1 MSRREQGV
9 LAREASRMLGAP
21 AAMETL
27 DRVLDLVVREADSD
41 RATPARAGEGQTP
54 ARPFEMNL

>member
-1 MSRREQGV
+1 
-9 LAREASRMLGAP
+9 MLGAP

-54 ARPFEMNL
+54 ARPFETNLYSEWLNLSAVVMLEL